1 MHLCIGTMN
10 IPPLAATLGSVC
22 AGSVMGWTSPALPY
36 LHKAPVISNASDYYN
51 YTAIGS
57 PSSVLPFVSDVV
69 VFRCGNVTE
78 IEGTTRTEESWI
90 SSLASLGAL
99 VGTMPAGYVANLIG
113 RKRPLQYLTI
123 PYLLGWFLI
132 IVAEKSVS
140 RLKHFSCK

>member
-1 MHLCIGTMN
+1 MKFSSF
-10 IPPLAATLGSVC
+10 AATLGSVC

-57 PSSVLPFVSDVV
+57 PCSVLPFVSDVA
-69 VFRCGNVTE
+69 VFLGGNVTE
-78 IEGTTRTEESWI
+78 TEGTTRTEESWI
-90 SSLASLGAL
+90 SSLAPLGAL
-99 VGTMPAGYVANLIG
+99 VGTLPAGYLANLIG
-113 RKRPLQYLTI
+113 RKKLLLILTI

-140 RLKHFSCK
+140 RFKTFFV